1 MASYSIVLNLTG
13 NAVSNS
19 KTLADNLERADRAAK
34 SLKKSLTGVRVPTGG
49 TGSGRPSYGSTFG
62 NVSAVTS
69 FSTQSGLGTVFRF
82 AGSLNVA
89 LAVIDSVVRAAT
101 KAVKIVGKA
110 NLLAYTGGFQLLN
123 KGADILLSS
132 QMGEGI
138 RLLQRRQQARLGFKD
153 DFAQAQE
160 RAYTLAAS
168 YGFDPSNVLA
178 SMNVLTGMRVGDK
191 RLTAA
196 HAERLTQVGGLI
208 AQQSG
213 MGFETV
219 MINLQQIMAQAVP
232 SMRDIRQLLTHAP
245 ILGRYALDE
254 MAKRGITGMTA
265 MEYMKADKGALMTV
279 LERYLSENPAIL
291 SMKARG
297 MVQRS
302 KTEFYATLA
311 ENPAWLTVAGKY
323 TRVMKDMSTA
333 FSSMLTALA
342 DSQAIRTSIHLLT
355 NFLKDAPSLMQRF
368 AGTANKVLI
377 KAFEILGF
385 PVNNYKEDAQVQ
397 AATEGFLSEEIRKN
411 VKKFRPFVK
420 QLGLTKTATD
430 EDIVRSVAEFA
441 EAQGLQNFAHLL
453 ERDPLV
459 NSRTREISLPFYTY
473 RRTTPVVETLSEERE
488 RRAKELGSSTYM
500 FGNEVQSYVGATID
514 LKGLISSIKNKK
526 LPSTAPLTGLVGGEG
541 LTGEDIS
548 GFGRDRKSLT
558 INFNAPIVEWDSTIN
573 ADDPQDVVNTVSE
586 TIEGAATRAIQIA
599 LLGATGKMDTRF

>member
-1 MASYSIVLNLTG
+1 
-13 NAVSNS
+13 
-19 KTLADNLERADRAAK
+19 
-34 SLKKSLTGVRVPTGG
+34 
-49 TGSGRPSYGSTFG
+49 
-62 NVSAVTS
+62 
-69 FSTQSGLGTVFRF
+69 
-82 AGSLNVA
+82 
-89 LAVIDSVVRAAT
+89 VVRAAT

-265 MEYMKADKGALMTV
+265 MEFMKADKGALMTV

-333 FSSMLTALA
+333 FSSMLTALS
-342 DSQAIRTSIHLLT
+342 DSQAIRTSINLFT
-355 NFLKDAPSLMQRF
+355 NFLKESPSLINKY
-368 AGTANKVLI
+368 AGQLNNLLVRV
-377 KAFEILGF
+377 FEAIGLPIGDF
-385 PVNNYKEDAQVQ
+385 KENAQVQ
-397 AATEGFLSEEIRKN
+397 AAAEGFMAEDIRKN
-411 VKKFRPFVK
+411 IKLFRPLVKK
-420 QLGLTKTATD
+420 LGLTKDATD
-430 EDIVRSVAEFA
+430 EDVFRSVLEVVENVGWRKFA
-441 EAQGLQNFAHLL
+441 RLL

-459 NSRTREISLPFYTY
+459 SSRTREIPLPFYTY
-473 RRTTPVVETLSEERE
+473 RRTTPVVETLEEERA
-488 RRAKELGSSTYM
+488 RRAKELGNSAYM
-500 FGNEVQSYVGATID
+500 FGKEVQAYTGVVID
-514 LKGLISSIKNKK
+514 LKGLINEINNTKA
-526 LPSTAPLTGLVGGEG
+526 PSTAPLTGLVGGEG

-573 ADDPQDVVNTVSE
+573 ADDPQEVVNTVSE